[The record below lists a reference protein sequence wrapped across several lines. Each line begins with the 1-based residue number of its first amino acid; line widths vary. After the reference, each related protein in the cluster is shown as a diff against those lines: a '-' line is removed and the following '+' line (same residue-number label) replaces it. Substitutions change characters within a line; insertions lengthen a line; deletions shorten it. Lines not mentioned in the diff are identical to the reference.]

1 MKSPH
6 VFPLGPIFRVVG
18 FAVIA
23 LWASAAGRAQTYD
36 VLIRGGRVVDGTGTP
51 WLQAD
56 VAIAGDRI
64 VSVGRLT
71 GGTAKQVIDASGLYV
86 APGFIDGHSH
96 ATAGL
101 AREETSGAEAL
112 LRQGI
117 TTVFANP
124 DGGGPTDL
132 VAQRRTLAGH
142 RPGVNIAQLIG
153 HNSIRSEVIG
163 SADRAP
169 TDAELAKMCALVRR
183 GFEAGAFGLSAGP
196 FYTPGTFSKTEEHI
210 VLARVAAGF
219 DGFYTSHIRDEAD
232 YNVGVRAAVDE
243 VIRVAREA
251 RLPGIV
257 THIKVLGPRVWGL
270 SGEIIQRIDAARS
283 AGVQVF
289 ADQYPY
295 EASST
300 GLTAALVPAWVQE
313 GGTAAL
319 KARLADPELRVRIR
333 REMIENLERR
343 AGAANIL
350 IRSHAAD
357 PSLEGKRLD
366 AIARARL
373 VEPVEAAIDIVLNGG
388 ASIMSFN
395 MQEADIRAF
404 MAQPWTMTCSDGELV
419 ALGEGVTHPRSY
431 GPYPRKLRRYV
442 VEQKVLTLE
451 RAIHSMTGLPAS
463 VFRVR
468 DRGVIRPGAFADLV
482 VFDLGAVRDRAT
494 YEQPHQFAEGMR
506 YVFVNGVAAIAA
518 DRLTEGRNGQ
528 VLRRVRP

>member
-1 MKSPH
+1 MFSLRIGFRTA
-6 VFPLGPIFRVVG
+6 VWIVAALGLGLLAR
-18 FAVIA
+18 
-23 LWASAAGRAQTYD
+23 SQTYD
-36 VLIRGGRVVDGTGTP
+36 VLIRGGRVLDGSGTP
-51 WLQAD
+51 WLRAD
-56 VAIAGDRI
+56 VAIMGDRI
-64 VSVGRLT
+64 AAVGRLP
-71 GGTAKQVIDASGLYV
+71 GASAKQVIDASGLYV

-101 AREETSGAEAL
+101 AREETAGAEAL

-132 VAQRRTLAGH
+132 TAQRRTLAGH

-163 SADRAP
+163 GADRAP
-169 TDAELAKMCALVRR
+169 TDAELAKMGALVRR

-210 VLARVAAGF
+210 ALARVAAEF

-243 VIRVAREA
+243 VIRVARETGI
-251 RLPGIV
+251 PGIV

-270 SGEIIQRIDAARS
+270 SGEIIQRIDAARA
-283 AGVQVF
+283 AGVQIF

-313 GGTAAL
+313 GGPAAL
-319 KARLADPELRVRIR
+319 KARLADPEQRVRIR
-333 REMIENLERR
+333 REMSENLERR

-357 PSLEGKRLD
+357 PSIEGKRLD

-373 VEPVEAAIDIVLNGG
+373 VEPVDAAIDLVLKGG
-388 ASIMSFN
+388 ASIVSFN

-419 ALGEGVTHPRSY
+419 APGEGVTHPRSY

-442 VEQKVLTLE
+442 LDGKVLTLE
-451 RAIHSMTGLPAS
+451 QAIHSMTGLPAA

-468 DRGVIRPGAFADLV
+468 DRGALRPGTFADV
-482 VFDLGAVRDRAT
+482 VVLDLAAVRDRAT
-494 YEQPHQFAEGMR
+494 YEQPHQLAEGMR

-518 DRLTEGRNGQ
+518 DRLTGVREGRLL
-528 VLRRVRP
+528 VRVRP

>member
-1 MKSPH
+1 MFSLRIGFRT
-6 VFPLGPIFRVVG
+6 VVWIVAALGLGLLAR
-18 FAVIA
+18 
-23 LWASAAGRAQTYD
+23 SQTYD
-36 VLIRGGRVVDGTGTP
+36 VLIRGGRVLDGSGTP
-51 WLQAD
+51 WLRAD
-56 VAIAGDRI
+56 VAIMGDRI
-64 VSVGRLT
+64 AAVGRLP
-71 GGTAKQVIDASGLYV
+71 GASAKQVIDASGLYV

-101 AREETSGAEAL
+101 AREETAGAEAL

-132 VAQRRTLAGH
+132 AAQRRTLAGH

-163 SADRAP
+163 GADRAP
-169 TDAELAKMCALVRR
+169 TDAELAKMGALVRR

-210 VLARVAAGF
+210 ALARVAAEF

-243 VIRVAREA
+243 VIRVARETGI
-251 RLPGIV
+251 PGIV

-270 SGEIIQRIDAARS
+270 SGEIIQRIDSARA
-283 AGVQVF
+283 AGVQIF

-313 GGTAAL
+313 GGPAAL
-319 KARLADPELRVRIR
+319 KGRLADPEQRVRIR
-333 REMIENLERR
+333 REMSENLDRR

-357 PSLEGKRLD
+357 PSIEGKRLD

-373 VEPVEAAIDIVLNGG
+373 VEPVDAAIDLVLNGG

-419 ALGEGVTHPRSY
+419 APGDGMTHPRSY

-442 VEQKVLTLE
+442 IEQKVLTLE
-451 RAIHSMTGLPAS
+451 RAIHSMTGLPAA

-468 DRGVIRPGAFADLV
+468 DRGALRPGAFADVAVL
-482 VFDLGAVRDRAT
+482 DLAAVRDRAT
-494 YEQPHQFAEGMR
+494 YEQPHQLAEGMR

-518 DRLTEGRNGQ
+518 DRLTGVRGGRLL
-528 VLRRVRP
+528 VRVRP